1 MSKEKKGDDQSLP
14 KKSFFGNFNRRRF
27 LKGAGISTAGFMVGQ
42 SVIANTPPETPSN
55 TTLGPE
61 EVPLK
66 LLINQKQYEVWA
78 KPSATLAEVLRDKLE
93 LTGTKVVCGRGAC
106 SACTVQL
113 NEDMVCSCLT
123 LALDAQGKDIT
134 TIEGLA
140 QEGKLHPVQEAF
152 IEEDASMCGYCT
164 PGMVMSCVGLL
175 NYNPDPSLDEVKKA
189 ISGNLCRCGTYPHV
203 FQAALSAAKKM
214 K

>member
-1 MSKEKKGDDQSLP
+1 MSEKKPDSQQSSDAKDL
-14 KKSFFGNFNRRRF
+14 FGNISRRGF
-27 LKGAGISTAGFMVGQ
+27 LKGASLSTAGVMAGQ
-42 SVIANTPPETPSN
+42 AVLARTEKTSSN
-55 TTLGPE
+55 ATLGPE
-61 EVPLK
+61 EVPMSLK
-66 LLINQKQYEVWA
+66 INQRQYNVWA
-78 KPSATLAEVLRDKLE
+78 RPNATLADVLREKLE

-106 SACTVQL
+106 SACTV
-113 NEDMVCSCLT
+113 MVDKNMACSCLT
-123 LALDAQGKDIT
+123 LAIDAQGKNIT

-175 NYNPDPSLDEVKKA
+175 NDNPDPSLDEVKQA
-189 ISGNLCRCGTYPHV
+189 VSGNLCRCGTYPHV
-203 FQAALSAAKKM
+203 FKATLSAAKKM